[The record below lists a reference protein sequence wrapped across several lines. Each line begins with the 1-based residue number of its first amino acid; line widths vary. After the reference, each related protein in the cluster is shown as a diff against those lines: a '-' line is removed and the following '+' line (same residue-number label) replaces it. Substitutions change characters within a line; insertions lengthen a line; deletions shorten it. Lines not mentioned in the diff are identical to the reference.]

1 MEINDVIEEV
11 DEDKN
16 NITKSRNS
24 NNKEE
29 NNSQIKSRNIN
40 IKKIKDATYEEKE
53 LKKGLNKYNQVYK
66 SLALSKEKNRKKNK
80 YYIK

>member
-1 MEINDVIEEV
+1 MNKKRYMEINDVIEEV

-53 LKKGLNKYNQVYK
+53 LKKGLNKFNQMHK
-66 SLALSKEKNRKKNK
+66 SLALSKEK

>member
-1 MEINDVIEEV
+1 MNKKRYMEINDVIEEV

-53 LKKGLNKYNQVYK
+53 LKKGLNKYTLIYIPNP
-66 SLALSKEKNRKKNK
+66 KKIIFK
-80 YYIK
+80 